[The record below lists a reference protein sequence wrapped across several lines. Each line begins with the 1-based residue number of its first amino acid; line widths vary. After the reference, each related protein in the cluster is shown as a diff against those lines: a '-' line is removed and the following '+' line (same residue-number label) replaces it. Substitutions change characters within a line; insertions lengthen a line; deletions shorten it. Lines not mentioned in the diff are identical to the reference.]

1 VRGLDIGAVDEYD
14 RSDPGQSIP
23 LANVPDGTYWLR
35 AIVDPDNLLLESDE
49 SNNETDVRLTISG
62 TTVTEHEQVTPVLAP
77 PPAVALT
84 APADQAS
91 VSGTVTL
98 VASPSAGTTVQYL
111 LNGLPLGGPVPAPF
125 ALPWDTSTVPDGI
138 SWLAAQ
144 ATDPATGR
152 TGTSSVARVNV
163 ANGGTRPPIV
173 NVSSPD
179 PDTTVSAITALAAT
193 VGGTS
198 PITRVQFFVDN
209 QPVGSPLT
217 APPYLF
223 YWDSRT
229 AGDGPHT
236 VTASATDT
244 FSLTGTSAP
253 VAFAVDNSRPPS
265 TIGIDAMVFSDA
277 AGVMTTP
284 AFSTTTPSDLL
295 VAFVA
300 YDGPSG
306 PQSASVSGAGLGWT
320 LLMRSNA
327 QRGTSEIWVARPG
340 FVLSGASVTSQ
351 PAVSGFHGS
360 LVVIAFT
367 NAAGTGVVG
376 RASAPTGAPDVFLPG
391 ISAGNWVFAVGNDW
405 DQATGRTPVAG
416 QVLVSF
422 DGRRRKEVTVGARKL
437 DHGARSVQRGAGQAR
452 DGPVLGHTKHSIP
465 TM

>member
-1 VRGLDIGAVDEYD
+1 
-14 RSDPGQSIP
+14 
-23 LANVPDGTYWLR
+23 
-35 AIVDPDNLLLESDE
+35 
-49 SNNETDVRLTISG
+49 VRLTISG
-62 TTVTEHEQVTPVLAP
+62 STVTEHETVTPVLAP
-77 PPAVALT
+77 PPTVALT
-84 APADQAS
+84 GLADQS
-91 VSGTVTL
+91 TVSGTVTL
-98 VASPSAGTTVQYL
+98 AASPSAGTAVQYL
-111 LNGLPLGGPVPAPF
+111 LNGLALGAPVPAPYSL
-125 ALPWDTSTVPDGI
+125 AWDTTTVPDGI

-173 NVSSPD
+173 TVTSPD
-179 PDTTVSAITALAAT
+179 PNTTVSAITALAAT
-193 VGGTS
+193 VGGTAA
-198 PITRVQFFVDN
+198 ITRVQFFVDN

-217 APPYLF
+217 APPYLY

-236 VTASATDT
+236 LTASATDS

-253 VAFAVDNSRPPS
+253 VAFTVDNSRPPA
-265 TIGIDAMVFSDA
+265 TIGIDALVFSDA

-306 PQSASVSGAGLGWT
+306 GPQAASVSGAGLGWT

-327 QRGTSEIWVARPG
+327 QSGTSEIWVARPG
-340 FVLSGASVTSQ
+340 FVLSGATVTSQ
-351 PAVSGFHGS
+351 PTVAGFHGS

-376 RASAPTGAPDVFLPG
+376 RASAPSGAPDVFLPG

-416 QVLVSF
+416 QVLVHQRI
-422 DGRRRKEVTVGARKL
+422 DGGVG
-437 DHGARSVQRGAGQAR
+437 DTFWVQSTATPSTANALVNIH
-452 DGPVLGHTKHSIP
+452 DNAP
-465 TM
+465 TTDQWNYAAVEIVATRP